1 MRIRFTRRAQ
11 ADLDAIFRYIAADNP
26 TAATKLVGRIES
38 LIDKLS
44 LFPGL
49 GHPTRPPG
57 RYVLTVA
64 GAPYQVYYRLTRD
77 EVRILRVRHTSRR
90 PLRTLP

>member
-1 MRIRFTRRAQ
+1 MRVRFTRRAR
-11 ADLDAIFRYIAADNP
+11 ADLAAIFSYVAADNP
-26 TAATKLVGRIES
+26 RAAANLVGRIET

-57 RYVLTVA
+57 RYVLTVS
-64 GAPYQVYYRLTRD
+64 GAPYQVFYRVARV
-77 EVRILRVRHTSRR
+77 EVRILRIRHTSRR
-90 PLRTLP
+90 PLRKP